1 MELTVPKELT
11 KELIESK
18 ISQETLI
25 SNYYGVPIKKGLF
38 CAKHRADSHPTCC
51 YYKRNGRIYIK
62 DFGSDYYG
70 DWIYVVEQKFNCNY
84 YDALAIAA
92 NDFDIQKIPHLNKNK
107 VKISNESLSE
117 NKQSIIR
124 VEIRDFQQY
133 ELDWWNKFGISL
145 QTLKKFRVFSC
156 KNIWINDHI
165 IHLETNNQLVFGY
178 YGGIKDGIEQWK
190 LYWPNNKKYKWL
202 SNRDSSQ
209 LQGARMLPKSGGDY
223 IVITKSLKDVMVLYE
238 FNIPA
243 IAPNSETLFI
253 SDKQLEKLKSKFKNI
268 VVFYDNDCAGIS
280 GMNKIKK
287 NHKDLKYVFIPRKY
301 EAKDISDFY
310 KKYGKEKTQ
319 KLINS
324 AIEYYVK

>member
-38 CAKHRADSHPTCC
+38 CAKHRTDSHPTCC

-62 DFGSDYYG
+62 DFGSDYHG
-70 DWIYVVEQKFNCNY
+70 DWIYVVKQKFNCNY

-178 YGGIKDGIEQWK
+178 YGGIKYGIEQWK

-209 LQGARMLPKSGGDY
+209 LQGARMLPKSGGDL
-223 IVITKSLKDVMVLYE
+223 IIIQKSLKDVMLLYE
-238 FNIPA
+238 FGIPSV
-243 IAPNSETLFI
+243 APNSENVFL
-253 SDKQLEKLKSKFKNI
+253 SDEQLMKLKSKFKRII
-268 VVFYDNDCAGIS
+268 VWYDNDAPGKAYLE
-280 GMNKIKK
+280 KIKK
-287 NHKDLKYVFIPRKY
+287 EHPELDYFYIPEDFKEKDF
-301 EAKDISDFY
+301 SDFY
-310 KKYGKEKTQ
+310 KKYGKDEATKFLN
-319 KLINS
+319 KYILN
-324 AIEYYVK
+324 A

>member
-38 CAKHRADSHPTCC
+38 CAKHRTDSHPTCC

-62 DFGSDYYG
+62 DFGSDYHG
-70 DWIYVVEQKFNCNY
+70 DWIYVVKQKFNCNY

-117 NKQSIIR
+117 NQQSIIR

-178 YGGIKDGIEQWK
+178 YGGIKDNIEQWK

-209 LQGARMLPKSGGDY
+209 LQGARMLPKSGGDL
-223 IVITKSLKDVMVLYE
+223 IIIQKSLKDVMLLYE
-238 FNIPA
+238 FGIPSV
-243 IAPNSETLFI
+243 APNSENVFL
-253 SDKQLEKLKSKFKNI
+253 SDEQLMKLKSKFKRII
-268 VVFYDNDCAGIS
+268 VWYDNDAPGKAYLE
-280 GMNKIKK
+280 KIKK
-287 NHKDLKYVFIPRKY
+287 EHPELDYFYIPEDFKEKDF
-301 EAKDISDFY
+301 SDFY
-310 KKYGKEKTQ
+310 KKYGKDEATKFLN
-319 KLINS
+319 KYILN
-324 AIEYYVK
+324 A

>member
-38 CAKHRADSHPTCC
+38 CAKHRTDSHPTCC

-62 DFGSDYYG
+62 DFGSDYHG
-70 DWIYVVEQKFNCNY
+70 DWIYVVKQKFNCNY

-117 NKQSIIR
+117 NQQSIIR

-209 LQGARMLPKSGGDY
+209 LQGARMLPKSGGDL
-223 IVITKSLKDVMVLYE
+223 IIIQKSLKDVMLLYE
-238 FNIPA
+238 FGIPSV
-243 IAPNSETLFI
+243 APNSENVFL
-253 SDKQLEKLKSKFKNI
+253 SDEKLMKLKSKFKRII
-268 VVFYDNDCAGIS
+268 VWYDNDAPGKAYLE
-280 GMNKIKK
+280 KIKK
-287 NHKDLKYVFIPRKY
+287 EHPELDYFYIPEDFKEKDF
-301 EAKDISDFY
+301 SDFY
-310 KKYGKEKTQ
+310 KKYGKDEATKFLN
-319 KLINS
+319 KYILN
-324 AIEYYVK
+324 A

>member
-38 CAKHRADSHPTCC
+38 CAKHRTDSHPTCC

-117 NKQSIIR
+117 NQQSIIR

-178 YGGIKDGIEQWK
+178 YGGIKDNIEQWK

-209 LQGARMLPKSGGDY
+209 LQGARMLPKSGGDL
-223 IVITKSLKDVMVLYE
+223 IIIQKSLKDVMLLYE
-238 FNIPA
+238 FGIPSV
-243 IAPNSETLFI
+243 APNSENHFL
-253 SDKQLEKLKSKFKNI
+253 SDEQLMKLKSKVKRII
-268 VVFYDNDCAGIS
+268 VWYDNDAPGKAYLE
-280 GMNKIKK
+280 KIKK
-287 NHKDLKYVFIPRKY
+287 EHPELDYFYIPEDFKEKDF
-301 EAKDISDFY
+301 SDFY
-310 KKYGKEKTQ
+310 KKYGKDEATKFLN
-319 KLINS
+319 KYILN
-324 AIEYYVK
+324 A

>member
-38 CAKHRADSHPTCC
+38 CAKHRTDSHPTCC

-70 DWIYVVEQKFNCNY
+70 DWIYVVKQKFNCNY

-178 YGGIKDGIEQWK
+178 YGGIKDNIEQWK

-209 LQGARMLPKSGGDY
+209 LQGARMLPKSGGDL
-223 IVITKSLKDVMVLYE
+223 IIIQKSLKDVMLLYE
-238 FNIPA
+238 FGIPSV
-243 IAPNSETLFI
+243 APNSENVFL
-253 SDKQLEKLKSKFKNI
+253 SDEQLMKLKSKFKRII
-268 VVFYDNDCAGIS
+268 VWYDNDAPGKAYLE
-280 GMNKIKK
+280 KIKK
-287 NHKDLKYVFIPRKY
+287 EHPELDYFYIPEDFKEKDF
-301 EAKDISDFY
+301 SDFY
-310 KKYGKEKTQ
+310 KKYGKDEATKF
-319 KLINS
+319 LN
-324 AIEYYVK
+324 EYILNA

>member
-38 CAKHRADSHPTCC
+38 CAKHRTDSHPTCC

-70 DWIYVVEQKFNCNY
+70 DWIYVVKQKFNCNY

-209 LQGARMLPKSGGDY
+209 LQGARMLPKSGGDL
-223 IVITKSLKDVMVLYE
+223 IIIQKSLKDVMLLYE
-238 FNIPA
+238 FGIPS
-243 IAPNSETLFI
+243 IAPNSENLFL
-253 SDKQLEKLKSKFKNI
+253 SDEQLMKLKSKFKRII
-268 VVFYDNDCAGIS
+268 VWYDNDAPGKAYLE
-280 GMNKIKK
+280 KIKK
-287 NHKDLKYVFIPRKY
+287 EHPELDYFYIPEEFKEKDF
-301 EAKDISDFY
+301 SDFY
-310 KKYGKEKTQ
+310 KKYGKDEATKFLN
-319 KLINS
+319 KYILN
-324 AIEYYVK
+324 A

>member
-38 CAKHRADSHPTCC
+38 CAKHRTDSHPTCC

-62 DFGSDYYG
+62 DFGSDYHG
-70 DWIYVVEQKFNCNY
+70 DWIYVVKQKFNCNY

-209 LQGARMLPKSGGDY
+209 LQGARMLPKNGGDL
-223 IVITKSLKDVMVLYE
+223 IIIQKSLKDVMLLYE
-238 FNIPA
+238 FGIPSV
-243 IAPNSETLFI
+243 APNSENTFL
-253 SDKQLEKLKSKFKNI
+253 SDEQLMKLKSKFKRII
-268 VVFYDNDCAGIS
+268 VWYDNDAPGKAYLE
-280 GMNKIKK
+280 KIKK
-287 NHKDLKYVFIPRKY
+287 EHPELDYFYIPEDFKEKDF
-301 EAKDISDFY
+301 SDFY
-310 KKYGKEKTQ
+310 KMYGKDEATKFLN
-319 KLINS
+319 KYILN
-324 AIEYYVK
+324 AY

>member
-38 CAKHRADSHPTCC
+38 CAKHRTDSHPTCC

-70 DWIYVVEQKFNCNY
+70 DWIYVVKQKFNCNY

-178 YGGIKDGIEQWK
+178 YGGIKDNIEQWK

-209 LQGARMLPKSGGDY
+209 LQGARMLPKSGGDL
-223 IVITKSLKDVMVLYE
+223 IIIQKSLKDVMLLYE
-238 FNIPA
+238 FGIPSV
-243 IAPNSETLFI
+243 APNSENVFL
-253 SDKQLEKLKSKFKNI
+253 SDEKLMKLKSKFKRII
-268 VVFYDNDCAGIS
+268 VWYDNDAPGKAYLE
-280 GMNKIKK
+280 KIKK
-287 NHKDLKYVFIPRKY
+287 EHPELDYFYIPEDFKEKDF
-301 EAKDISDFY
+301 SDFY
-310 KKYGKEKTQ
+310 KKYGKDEATKFLN
-319 KLINS
+319 KYILN
-324 AIEYYVK
+324 A

>member
-38 CAKHRADSHPTCC
+38 CAKHRTDSHPTCC

-62 DFGSDYYG
+62 DFGSDYHG
-70 DWIYVVEQKFNCNY
+70 DWIYVVKQKFNCNY

-117 NKQSIIR
+117 NQQSIIR

-209 LQGARMLPKSGGDY
+209 LQGARMLPKNGGDL
-223 IVITKSLKDVMVLYE
+223 IIIQKSLKDVMLLYE
-238 FNIPA
+238 FGIPSV
-243 IAPNSETLFI
+243 APNSENLFL
-253 SDKQLEKLKSKFKNI
+253 SDEQLMKLKSKFKRII
-268 VVFYDNDCAGIS
+268 VWYDNDAPGKAYLE
-280 GMNKIKK
+280 KIKK
-287 NHKDLKYVFIPRKY
+287 EYPELDYFYIPEDFKEKDF
-301 EAKDISDFY
+301 SDFY
-310 KKYGKEKTQ
+310 KKYGKDEATKFLN
-319 KLINS
+319 KYILN
-324 AIEYYVK
+324 A

>member
-70 DWIYVVEQKFNCNY
+70 DWIYVVKQKFNCNY

-156 KNIWINDHI
+156 KNIWINNHI

-209 LQGARMLPKSGGDY
+209 LQGARMLPKSGGDL
-223 IVITKSLKDVMVLYE
+223 IIIQKSLKDVMLLYE
-238 FNIPA
+238 FGIPSV
-243 IAPNSETLFI
+243 APNSENTFL
-253 SDKQLEKLKSKFKNI
+253 SDEQLMKLKSKFKRII
-268 VVFYDNDCAGIS
+268 VWYDNDAPGKAYLE
-280 GMNKIKK
+280 KIKK
-287 NHKDLKYVFIPRKY
+287 EHPELDYFYIPEDFKEKDF
-301 EAKDISDFY
+301 SDFY
-310 KKYGKEKTQ
+310 KKYGKDEATKFLN
-319 KLINS
+319 KYILN
-324 AIEYYVK
+324 A

>member
-38 CAKHRADSHPTCC
+38 CAKHRTDSHPTCC

-70 DWIYVVEQKFNCNY
+70 DWIYVVKQKFNCNY

-209 LQGARMLPKSGGDY
+209 LQGARMLPKSGGDL
-223 IVITKSLKDVMVLYE
+223 IIIQKSLKDVMLLYE
-238 FNIPA
+238 FGIPSV
-243 IAPNSETLFI
+243 APNSENVFL
-253 SDKQLEKLKSKFKNI
+253 SDEKLMKLKSKFKRII
-268 VVFYDNDCAGIS
+268 VWYDNDAPGKAYLE
-280 GMNKIKK
+280 KIKK
-287 NHKDLKYVFIPRKY
+287 EHPELDYFYIPEDFKEKDF
-301 EAKDISDFY
+301 SDFY
-310 KKYGKEKTQ
+310 KKYGKDEATKFLN
-319 KLINS
+319 KYILN
-324 AIEYYVK
+324 A

>member
-38 CAKHRADSHPTCC
+38 CAKHRTDSHPTCC

-178 YGGIKDGIEQWK
+178 YGGIKDDIEQWK

-209 LQGARMLPKSGGDY
+209 LQGARMLPKSGGDL
-223 IVITKSLKDVMVLYE
+223 IVIQKSLKDVMLLYE
-238 FNIPA
+238 FGIPSV
-243 IAPNSETLFI
+243 APNSENIFL
-253 SDKQLEKLKSKFKNI
+253 SDEKLMKLKSKFKRII
-268 VVFYDNDCAGIS
+268 VWYDNDAPGKAYLE
-280 GMNKIKK
+280 KIKK
-287 NHKDLKYVFIPRKY
+287 EHPELDYFYIPEDFKEKDF
-301 EAKDISDFY
+301 SDFY
-310 KKYGKEKTQ
+310 KKYGKDEATKFLN
-319 KLINS
+319 KYILN
-324 AIEYYVK
+324 A

>member
-62 DFGSDYYG
+62 DFGSDYHG
-70 DWIYVVEQKFNCNY
+70 DWIYVVKQKFNCNY

-178 YGGIKDGIEQWK
+178 YGGIKDDIEQWK

-209 LQGARMLPKSGGDY
+209 LQGARMLPKSGGDL
-223 IVITKSLKDVMVLYE
+223 IIIQKSLKDVMLLYE
-238 FNIPA
+238 FGIPSV
-243 IAPNSETLFI
+243 APNSENTFL
-253 SDKQLEKLKSKFKNI
+253 SDEQLMKLKSKFKRII
-268 VVFYDNDCAGIS
+268 VWYDNDAPGKAYLE
-280 GMNKIKK
+280 KIKK
-287 NHKDLKYVFIPRKY
+287 EHPELDYFYIPEDFKEKDF
-301 EAKDISDFY
+301 SDFY
-310 KKYGKEKTQ
+310 KKYGKDEATKFLN
-319 KLINS
+319 KYILN
-324 AIEYYVK
+324 A

>member
-38 CAKHRADSHPTCC
+38 CAKHRTDSHPTCC

-209 LQGARMLPKSGGDY
+209 LQGARMLPKSGGDL
-223 IVITKSLKDVMVLYE
+223 IIIQKSLKDVMLLYE
-238 FNIPA
+238 FGIPSV
-243 IAPNSETLFI
+243 APNSENLFL
-253 SDKQLEKLKSKFKNI
+253 SDEQLMKLKSKFKRII
-268 VVFYDNDCAGIS
+268 VWYDNDAPGKAYLE
-280 GMNKIKK
+280 KIKK
-287 NHKDLKYVFIPRKY
+287 EHPELDYFYIPEDFKEKDF
-301 EAKDISDFY
+301 SDFY
-310 KKYGKEKTQ
+310 KKYGKDEATKFLN
-319 KLINS
+319 KYILN
-324 AIEYYVK
+324 A

>member
-38 CAKHRADSHPTCC
+38 CAKHRTDSHPTCC

-209 LQGARMLPKSGGDY
+209 LQGARMLPKSGGDL
-223 IVITKSLKDVMVLYE
+223 IIIQKSLKDVMLLYE
-238 FNIPA
+238 FGIPSV
-243 IAPNSETLFI
+243 APNSENVFL
-253 SDKQLEKLKSKFKNI
+253 SDEKLMKLKSKFKRII
-268 VVFYDNDCAGIS
+268 VWYDNDAPGKAYLE
-280 GMNKIKK
+280 KIKK
-287 NHKDLKYVFIPRKY
+287 EHPELDYFYIPEDFKEKDF
-301 EAKDISDFY
+301 SDFY
-310 KKYGKEKTQ
+310 KKYGKDEATKFLN
-319 KLINS
+319 KYILN
-324 AIEYYVK
+324 A

>member
-38 CAKHRADSHPTCC
+38 CAKHRTDSHPTCC

-209 LQGARMLPKSGGDY
+209 LQGARMLPKNGGDL
-223 IVITKSLKDVMVLYE
+223 IIIQKSLKDVMLLYE
-238 FNIPA
+238 FGIPSV
-243 IAPNSETLFI
+243 APNSENVFL
-253 SDKQLEKLKSKFKNI
+253 SDEKLMKLKSKFKRII
-268 VVFYDNDCAGIS
+268 VWYDNDAPGKAYLE
-280 GMNKIKK
+280 KIKK
-287 NHKDLKYVFIPRKY
+287 EHPELDYFYIPEDFKEKDF
-301 EAKDISDFY
+301 SDFY
-310 KKYGKEKTQ
+310 KKYGKDEATKFLN
-319 KLINS
+319 KYILN
-324 AIEYYVK
+324 A

>member
-38 CAKHRADSHPTCC
+38 CAKHRTDSHPTCC

-209 LQGARMLPKSGGDY
+209 LQGARMLPKSGGDL
-223 IVITKSLKDVMVLYE
+223 IIIQKSLKDVMLLYE
-238 FNIPA
+238 FGIPSV
-243 IAPNSETLFI
+243 APNSENIFL
-253 SDKQLEKLKSKFKNI
+253 SDEKLMKLKSKFKRII
-268 VVFYDNDCAGIS
+268 VWYDNDAPGKAYLE
-280 GMNKIKK
+280 KIKK
-287 NHKDLKYVFIPRKY
+287 EHPELDYFYIPEDFKEKDF
-301 EAKDISDFY
+301 SDFY
-310 KKYGKEKTQ
+310 KKYGKDEATKFLN
-319 KLINS
+319 KYILN
-324 AIEYYVK
+324 A

>member
-38 CAKHRADSHPTCC
+38 CAKHRTDSHPTCC

-156 KNIWINDHI
+156 KNIWINNHI

-209 LQGARMLPKSGGDY
+209 LQGARMLPKNGGDL
-223 IVITKSLKDVMVLYE
+223 IIIQKSLKDVMLLYE
-238 FNIPA
+238 FGIPSV
-243 IAPNSETLFI
+243 APNSENVFL
-253 SDKQLEKLKSKFKNI
+253 SDEQLMKLKSKFKRII
-268 VVFYDNDCAGIS
+268 VWYDNDAPGKAYLE
-280 GMNKIKK
+280 KIKK
-287 NHKDLKYVFIPRKY
+287 EHPELDYFYIPEEFKEKDF
-301 EAKDISDFY
+301 SDFY
-310 KKYGKEKTQ
+310 KMYGKDEATKFLN
-319 KLINS
+319 KYILN
-324 AIEYYVK
+324 A

>member
-38 CAKHRADSHPTCC
+38 CAKHRTDSHPTCC

-178 YGGIKDGIEQWK
+178 YGGIKDDIEQWK

-209 LQGARMLPKSGGDY
+209 LQGARMLPKSGGDL
-223 IVITKSLKDVMVLYE
+223 IIIQKSLKDVMLLYE
-238 FNIPA
+238 FGIPSV
-243 IAPNSETLFI
+243 APNSENVFL
-253 SDKQLEKLKSKFKNI
+253 SEEQLMKLKSKFKRII
-268 VVFYDNDCAGIS
+268 VWYDNDAPGKAYLE
-280 GMNKIKK
+280 KIKK
-287 NHKDLKYVFIPRKY
+287 EHPELDYFYIPEDFKEKDF
-301 EAKDISDFY
+301 SDFY
-310 KKYGKEKTQ
+310 KKYGKDEATKFLN
-319 KLINS
+319 KYILN
-324 AIEYYVK
+324 A

>member
-38 CAKHRADSHPTCC
+38 CAKHRTDSHPTCC

-209 LQGARMLPKSGGDY
+209 LQGARMLPKNGGDL
-223 IVITKSLKDVMVLYE
+223 IIIQKSLKDVMLLYE
-238 FNIPA
+238 FGIPS
-243 IAPNSETLFI
+243 IAPNSENLFL
-253 SDKQLEKLKSKFKNI
+253 SDEQLMKLKSKFKRII
-268 VVFYDNDCAGIS
+268 VWYDNDAPGKAYLE
-280 GMNKIKK
+280 KIKK
-287 NHKDLKYVFIPRKY
+287 EHPELDYFYIPEDFKEKDF
-301 EAKDISDFY
+301 SDFY
-310 KKYGKEKTQ
+310 KKYGKDEATKFLN
-319 KLINS
+319 KYILN
-324 AIEYYVK
+324 A

>member
-38 CAKHRADSHPTCC
+38 CAKHRIDSHPTCC

-70 DWIYVVEQKFNCNY
+70 DWIYVVKQKFNCNY

-165 IHLETNNQLVFGY
+165 IHLETNNQLIFGY

-209 LQGARMLPKSGGDY
+209 LQGARMLPKSGGDL
-223 IVITKSLKDVMVLYE
+223 IIIQKSLKDVMLLYE
-238 FNIPA
+238 FGIPSV
-243 IAPNSETLFI
+243 APNSENVFL
-253 SDKQLEKLKSKFKNI
+253 SDEKLMKLKSKFKRII
-268 VVFYDNDCAGIS
+268 VWYDNDAPGKAYLE
-280 GMNKIKK
+280 KIKK
-287 NHKDLKYVFIPRKY
+287 EHPELDYFYIPEDFKEKDF
-301 EAKDISDFY
+301 SDFY
-310 KKYGKEKTQ
+310 KKYGKDEATKFLN
-319 KLINS
+319 KYILN
-324 AIEYYVK
+324 A

>member
-38 CAKHRADSHPTCC
+38 CAKHRTDSHPTCC

-70 DWIYVVEQKFNCNY
+70 DWIYVVKQKFNCNY

-156 KNIWINDHI
+156 KNIWLNGHLF
-165 IHLETNNQLVFGY
+165 HLETQNQLIFGY
-178 YGGIKDGIEQWK
+178 YGGIKDGVEQWK
-190 LYWPNNKKYKWL
+190 IYFPSRKWKWIN
-202 SNRDSSQ
+202 NRDSTQ
-209 LQGARMLPKSGGDY
+209 LQGARNLPKNGGDY
-223 IVITKSLKDVMVLYE
+223 AVITKSLKDVMLLYE
-238 FNIPA
+238 FGIPA
-243 IAPNSETLFI
+243 VAPNSENQFVTE
-253 SDKQLEKLKSKFKNI
+253 SQLEKIKSKFKTI
-268 VVFYDNDCAGIS
+268 LVFYDNDLAGIQ
-280 GMNKIKK
+280 GMCRIKK
-287 NHKDLKYVFIPRKY
+287 IHPELKFAFIPKKY

-310 KKYGKEKTQ
+310 KKYGKQKT
-319 KLINS
+319 KELIDK
-324 AIEYYVK
+324 AIEYYGK

>member
-38 CAKHRADSHPTCC
+38 CAKHRTDSHPTCC

-62 DFGSDYYG
+62 DFGSDYHG
-70 DWIYVVEQKFNCNY
+70 DWIYVVKQKFNCNY

-165 IHLETNNQLVFGY
+165 IHLEINNQLVFGY

-209 LQGARMLPKSGGDY
+209 LQGARMLPKNGGDL
-223 IVITKSLKDVMVLYE
+223 IIIQKSLKDVMLLYE
-238 FNIPA
+238 FGIPSV
-243 IAPNSETLFI
+243 APNSENIFL
-253 SDKQLEKLKSKFKNI
+253 SDEKLMKLKSKFKRII
-268 VVFYDNDCAGIS
+268 VWYDNDAPGKAYLE
-280 GMNKIKK
+280 KIKK
-287 NHKDLKYVFIPRKY
+287 EHPELDYFYIPEDFKEKDF
-301 EAKDISDFY
+301 SDFY
-310 KKYGKEKTQ
+310 KKYGKDEATKFLN
-319 KLINS
+319 KYILN
-324 AIEYYVK
+324 A

>member
-38 CAKHRADSHPTCC
+38 CAKHRTDSHPTCC

-117 NKQSIIR
+117 NQQSIIR

-178 YGGIKDGIEQWK
+178 YGGIKDNIEQWK

-209 LQGARMLPKSGGDY
+209 LQGARMLPKSGGDL
-223 IVITKSLKDVMVLYE
+223 IIIQKSLKDVMLLYE
-238 FNIPA
+238 FGIPSV
-243 IAPNSETLFI
+243 APNSENLFL
-253 SDKQLEKLKSKFKNI
+253 SDEQLMKLKSKFKRII
-268 VVFYDNDCAGIS
+268 VWYDNDAPGKAYLE
-280 GMNKIKK
+280 KIKK
-287 NHKDLKYVFIPRKY
+287 EHPELDYFYIPEDFKEKDF
-301 EAKDISDFY
+301 SDFY
-310 KKYGKEKTQ
+310 KKYGKDEATKFLN
-319 KLINS
+319 KYILN
-324 AIEYYVK
+324 A

>member
-18 ISQETLI
+18 VSQETLI

-62 DFGSDYYG
+62 DFGSDYHG
-70 DWIYVVEQKFNCNY
+70 DWIYVVKQKFNCNY

-178 YGGIKDGIEQWK
+178 YGGIKDGVEQWK

-209 LQGARMLPKSGGDY
+209 LQGARMLSKSGGDL
-223 IVITKSLKDVMVLYE
+223 IIIQKSLKDVMLLYE
-238 FNIPA
+238 FGIPSV
-243 IAPNSETLFI
+243 APNSENVFL
-253 SDKQLEKLKSKFKNI
+253 SDEQLMKLKSKFKRII
-268 VVFYDNDCAGIS
+268 VWYDNDAPGKAYLE
-280 GMNKIKK
+280 KIKK
-287 NHKDLKYVFIPRKY
+287 EHPELDYFYIPEEFKEKDF
-301 EAKDISDFY
+301 SDFY
-310 KKYGKEKTQ
+310 KMYGKDEATKFLN
-319 KLINS
+319 KYILN
-324 AIEYYVK
+324 A

>member
-38 CAKHRADSHPTCC
+38 CAKHRTDSHPTCC

-209 LQGARMLPKSGGDY
+209 LQGARMLPKSGGDL
-223 IVITKSLKDVMVLYE
+223 IIIQKSLKDVMLLYE
-238 FNIPA
+238 FGIPSV
-243 IAPNSETLFI
+243 APNSENVFL
-253 SDKQLEKLKSKFKNI
+253 SDEQLMKLKSKFKRII
-268 VVFYDNDCAGIS
+268 VWYDNDAPGKAYLE
-280 GMNKIKK
+280 KIKK
-287 NHKDLKYVFIPRKY
+287 EHPELDYFYIPEDFKEKDF
-301 EAKDISDFY
+301 SDFY
-310 KKYGKEKTQ
+310 KKYGKDEATKFLN
-319 KLINS
+319 KYILN
-324 AIEYYVK
+324 A

>member
-38 CAKHRADSHPTCC
+38 CAKHRTDSHPTCC

-62 DFGSDYYG
+62 DFGSDYHG
-70 DWIYVVEQKFNCNY
+70 DWIYVVKQKFNCNY

-178 YGGIKDGIEQWK
+178 YGGIKDSVEQWK

-209 LQGARMLPKSGGDY
+209 LQGARMLPKSGGDL
-223 IVITKSLKDVMVLYE
+223 IIIQKSLKDVMLLYE
-238 FNIPA
+238 FGIPSV
-243 IAPNSETLFI
+243 APNSENIFL
-253 SDKQLEKLKSKFKNI
+253 SDEKLMKLKSKFKRII
-268 VVFYDNDCAGIS
+268 VWYDNDAPGKAYLE
-280 GMNKIKK
+280 KIKK
-287 NHKDLKYVFIPRKY
+287 EHPELDYFYIPEDFKEKDF
-301 EAKDISDFY
+301 SDFY
-310 KKYGKEKTQ
+310 KKYGKDEATKFLN
-319 KLINS
+319 KYILN
-324 AIEYYVK
+324 A

>member
-209 LQGARMLPKSGGDY
+209 LQGARMLPKSGGDL
-223 IVITKSLKDVMVLYE
+223 IIIQKSLKDVMLLYE
-238 FNIPA
+238 FGIPSV
-243 IAPNSETLFI
+243 APNSENVFL
-253 SDKQLEKLKSKFKNI
+253 SDEKLMKLKSKFKRII
-268 VVFYDNDCAGIS
+268 VWYDNDAPGKAYLE
-280 GMNKIKK
+280 KIKK
-287 NHKDLKYVFIPRKY
+287 EHPELDYFYIPEDFKEKDF
-301 EAKDISDFY
+301 SDFY
-310 KKYGKEKTQ
+310 KKYGKDEATKFLN
-319 KLINS
+319 KYILN
-324 AIEYYVK
+324 A

>member
-38 CAKHRADSHPTCC
+38 CAKHRTDSHPTCC

-178 YGGIKDGIEQWK
+178 YGGIKDDIEQWK

-209 LQGARMLPKSGGDY
+209 LQGARMLPKSGGDL
-223 IVITKSLKDVMVLYE
+223 IIIQKSLKDVMLLYE
-238 FNIPA
+238 FGIPS
-243 IAPNSETLFI
+243 IAPNSENLFL
-253 SDKQLEKLKSKFKNI
+253 SDEQLMKLKSKFKRII
-268 VVFYDNDCAGIS
+268 VWYDNDAPGKAYLE
-280 GMNKIKK
+280 KIKK
-287 NHKDLKYVFIPRKY
+287 EHPELDYFYIPEDFKEKDF
-301 EAKDISDFY
+301 SDFY
-310 KKYGKEKTQ
+310 KKYGKDEATKFLN
-319 KLINS
+319 KYILN
-324 AIEYYVK
+324 V

>member
-38 CAKHRADSHPTCC
+38 CAKHRTDSHPTCC

-62 DFGSDYYG
+62 DFGSDYHG
-70 DWIYVVEQKFNCNY
+70 DWIYVVKQKFNCNY

-117 NKQSIIR
+117 NQQSIIR

-223 IVITKSLKDVMVLYE
+223 VVITKSLKDVMVLYE

-268 VVFYDNDCAGIS
+268 IVFYDNDCAGIS

>member
-165 IHLETNNQLVFGY
+165 IQLETNNQLVFGY

-209 LQGARMLPKSGGDY
+209 LQGARMLPKSGGDL
-223 IVITKSLKDVMVLYE
+223 IIIQKSLKDVMLLYE
-238 FNIPA
+238 FGIPSV
-243 IAPNSETLFI
+243 APNSENLFL
-253 SDKQLEKLKSKFKNI
+253 SDEQLMKLKSKFKRII
-268 VVFYDNDCAGIS
+268 VWYDNDAPGKAYLE
-280 GMNKIKK
+280 KIKK
-287 NHKDLKYVFIPRKY
+287 EHPELDYFYIPEDFKEKDF
-301 EAKDISDFY
+301 SDFY
-310 KKYGKEKTQ
+310 KKYGKDEATKFLN
-319 KLINS
+319 KYILN
-324 AIEYYVK
+324 A

>member
-18 ISQETLI
+18 VSQETLI

-38 CAKHRADSHPTCC
+38 CAKHRTDSHPTCC

-209 LQGARMLPKSGGDY
+209 LQGARMLPKNGGDL
-223 IVITKSLKDVMVLYE
+223 IIIQKSLKDVMLLYE
-238 FNIPA
+238 FGIPS
-243 IAPNSETLFI
+243 IAPNSENLFL
-253 SDKQLEKLKSKFKNI
+253 SDEQLMKLKSKFKRII
-268 VVFYDNDCAGIS
+268 VWYDNDAPGKAYLE
-280 GMNKIKK
+280 KIKK
-287 NHKDLKYVFIPRKY
+287 EHPELDYFYIPEDFKEKDF
-301 EAKDISDFY
+301 SDFY
-310 KKYGKEKTQ
+310 KKYGKDEATKFLN
-319 KLINS
+319 KYILN
-324 AIEYYVK
+324 A

>member
-38 CAKHRADSHPTCC
+38 CAKHRTDSHPTCC

-209 LQGARMLPKSGGDY
+209 LQGARMLPKNGGDL
-223 IVITKSLKDVMVLYE
+223 IIIQKSLKDVMLLYE
-238 FNIPA
+238 FGIPSV
-243 IAPNSETLFI
+243 APNSENLFL
-253 SDKQLEKLKSKFKNI
+253 SDEQLMKLKSKFKRII
-268 VVFYDNDCAGIS
+268 VWYDNDAPGKAYLE
-280 GMNKIKK
+280 KIKK
-287 NHKDLKYVFIPRKY
+287 EHPEWDYFYIPEDFKEKDF
-301 EAKDISDFY
+301 SDFY
-310 KKYGKEKTQ
+310 KKYGKDEATKFLN
-319 KLINS
+319 KYILN
-324 AIEYYVK
+324 A

>member
-38 CAKHRADSHPTCC
+38 CAKHRTDSHPTCC

-70 DWIYVVEQKFNCNY
+70 DWIYVVKQKFNCNY

-178 YGGIKDGIEQWK
+178 YGGIKDNIEQWK

-209 LQGARMLPKSGGDY
+209 LQGARMLPKSGGDL
-223 IVITKSLKDVMVLYE
+223 IIIQKSLKDVMLLYE
-238 FNIPA
+238 FGIPSV
-243 IAPNSETLFI
+243 APNSENLFL
-253 SDKQLEKLKSKFKNI
+253 SDEQLMKLKSKFKRII
-268 VVFYDNDCAGIS
+268 VWYDNDAPGKAYLE
-280 GMNKIKK
+280 KIKK
-287 NHKDLKYVFIPRKY
+287 EHPELDYFYIPEDFKEKDF
-301 EAKDISDFY
+301 SDFY
-310 KKYGKEKTQ
+310 KKYGKDEATKFLN
-319 KLINS
+319 KYILN
-324 AIEYYVK
+324 A

>member
-38 CAKHRADSHPTCC
+38 CAKHRTDSHPTCC

-70 DWIYVVEQKFNCNY
+70 DWIYVVKQKFNCNY

-165 IHLETNNQLVFGY
+165 IHLETNNQLV
-178 YGGIKDGIEQWK
+178 IIRKIE
-190 LYWPNNKKYKWL
+190 KYKL
-202 SNRDSSQ
+202 
-209 LQGARMLPKSGGDY
+209 
-223 IVITKSLKDVMVLYE
+223 V
-238 FNIPA
+238 
-243 IAPNSETLFI
+243 
-253 SDKQLEKLKSKFKNI
+253 
-268 VVFYDNDCAGIS
+268 
-280 GMNKIKK
+280 
-287 NHKDLKYVFIPRKY
+287 
-301 EAKDISDFY
+301 
-310 KKYGKEKTQ
+310 
-319 KLINS
+319 
-324 AIEYYVK
+324 